1 MSQSSLTSFLSGHSV
16 YGVLLRSSAK
26 PRRDVVTLYVADTP
40 GTCPWAFG
48 GLPVLPIWLLYILPV
63 PVLVLLVLLP
73 GIAYRVARRGRL
85 KESELHVRWPW
96 WRRPPS

>member
-1 MSQSSLTSFLSGHSV
+1 MTHYV
-16 YGVLLRSSAK
+16 A
-26 PRRDVVTLYVADTP
+26 VTLRYN
-40 GTCPWAFG
+40 
-48 GLPVLPIWLLYILPV
+48 GLGFFSEDLPLSSIWRYIPI

-73 GIAYRVARRGRL
+73 GIAFRVQRRGRL

>member
-1 MSQSSLTSFLSGHSV
+1 MF
-16 YGVLLRSSAK
+16 
-26 PRRDVVTLYVADTP
+26 
-40 GTCPWAFG
+40 
-48 GLPVLPIWLLYILPV
+48 PIWLLYILPV

-73 GIAYRVARRGRL
+73 GFDFRAAWRDRL